1 MAAHNTMKYVETNAQ
16 RNKRLNGHGSLWA
29 KFLHK
34 TFFNYYIHLPF
45 YVITQGDAFWL
56 HTFCI
61 TIMSLG
67 LFGIVKY
74 CLLL

>member
-1 MAAHNTMKYVETNAQ
+1 MPASHTMEYVETNAQ
-16 RNKRLNGHGSLWA
+16 RNKRLNERVNLWS
-29 KFLHK
+29 KILHK

-45 YVITQGDAFWL
+45 YVITQGDAFLL
-56 HTFCI
+56 HTFCL
-61 TIMSLG
+61 TIVSLG